1 MRKIVNIFPVTILDA
16 TLDSSDNINKMLIPK
31 LYELFDTTD
40 SKRMLSHNWKNF
52 VLSADRSK
60 SGYSSFNDSDLA
72 VDPNFKF
79 FFDKLSTL
87 ISEFLAQLGYTGKW
101 KFENAWSNIYPTD
114 AFVPLHDHRGLHWSG
129 VYYVQAEEHCGD
141 LILVDPKE
149 YALANEPENTMYR
162 GNNDFRVEPT
172 PGKVLIFPGYLK
184 HETAPNTSNT
194 DRIIIS
200 FNIKCYE

>member
-16 TLDSSDNINKMLIPK
+16 TLDDSNNINSMLVPK
-31 LYELFDTTD
+31 LYELFNTID
-40 SKRMLSHNWKNF
+40 SKRMLSHDWKDF
-52 VLSADRSK
+52 VLTDKPSK
-60 SGYSSFNDSDLA
+60 SGYSSFNDNDLSTNF
-72 VDPNFKF
+72 DFKF
-79 FFDKLSTL
+79 FFDKLSILVT
-87 ISEFLAQLGYTGKW
+87 EFLSQLGYTGRW
-101 KFENAWSNIYPTD
+101 KFENAWSNIYPAD
-114 AFVPLHDHRGLHWSG
+114 AFVPLHDHRGMHWSG
-129 VYYVQAEEHCGD
+129 VYYVEAAEHCGD

-172 PGKVLIFPGYLK
+172 PGKVLIFPSYIK
-184 HETAPNTSNT
+184 HETAPNKSNS

>member
-16 TLDSSDNINKMLIPK
+16 TLDGSDDINKMLIPK

-40 SKRMLSHNWKNF
+40 SKRMLSHNWKDF
-52 VLSADRSK
+52 VLTNERSR

-87 ISEFLAQLGYTGKW
+87 VAEFLAQLGYTGKW
-101 KFENAWSNIYPTD
+101 KFENSWSNIYPAD

-129 VYYVQAEEHCGD
+129 VYYVQAEERCGD

-184 HETAPNTSNT
+184 HETAPNKSNN

>member
-16 TLDSSDNINKMLIPK
+16 TLDSCDSVNQNLIIELQK
-31 LYELFDTTD
+31 LFDTAE
-40 SKRMLSHNWKNF
+40 SNRALSHNWKDF
-52 VLSADRSK
+52 LITQEKSS

-72 VDPNFKF
+72 ANPDFKF

-87 ISEFLAQLGYTGKW
+87 ISEFLAQLGYTGNW
-101 KFENAWSNIYPTD
+101 KFENAWSNVYPKD

-129 VYYVQAEEHCGD
+129 VYYVQADKHCGD
-141 LILVDPKE
+141 LVLVDPKE
-149 YALANEPENTMYR
+149 YALANEPENTLYR

-184 HETAPNTSNT
+184 HETMPNKSNQ

>member
-16 TLDSSDNINKMLIPK
+16 TLDGSDNINKLLIPK
-31 LYELFDTTD
+31 LYELFDATD
-40 SKRMLSHNWKNF
+40 SKRMLSHNWKDF
-52 VLSADRSK
+52 VLTNERSR

-87 ISEFLAQLGYTGKW
+87 VAEFLAQLGYTGKW
-101 KFENAWSNIYPTD
+101 KFENSWSNIYPTD

-129 VYYVQAEEHCGD
+129 VYYVQAEELCGD

-184 HETAPNTSNT
+184 HETAPNKSNN